1 METKT
6 AGATND
12 METAKQET
20 EHTRRRKRNA
30 SEPNE
35 NVRYFLPRDGSSS
48 TKPELGKELTNER
61 EALFEAFRT
70 GQPFFALTLWKAVP
84 DDQGNSSLIVK
95 QPLPR
100 N

>member
-6 AGATND
+6 AGATSD
-12 METAKQET
+12 VGTQT
-20 EHTRRRKRNA
+20 GQTHRRKRNG
-30 SEPNE
+30 SEPNA

-48 TKPELGKELTNER
+48 SKPELGKELTNER

-70 GQPFFALTLWKAVP
+70 GQPFFTLTLWKAVP
-84 DDQGNSSLIVK
+84 DDQGDSSLIVK

-100 N
+100 T